1 VLQEQM
7 NKDLTYR
14 LDRMTMQISV
24 SLKPDLVKRIDEAAG
39 VQSRS
44 SFITRCIY
52 EHFEP
57 STSEWEADKKS
68 LTEQLES
75 LKVQQRLLEDQVA
88 FLKDQNTRLLDAVS
102 QKLLTEAT
110 PKKHWWQRRK
120 KE

>member
-1 VLQEQM
+1 M
-7 NKDLTYR
+7 TSDLCR
-14 LDRMTMQISV
+14 LSLEKLTMQISV

-68 LTEQLES
+68 LTEQLEAH
-75 LKVQQRLLEDQVA
+75 KVQQRLLDDQIA
-88 FLKDQNTRLLDAVS
+88 YLRDQNSRLLDAVS
-102 QKLLTEAT
+102 QKLLTP
-110 PKKHWWQRRK
+110 PKKHWWSFRK